1 MPPTRPTTEDLLVE
15 GLAATAVVLAER
27 DEWDTDALR
36 YLREMTAQVG
46 GRTPEVFRTAAAAVT
61 GMPLPP
67 VESVEETERAEPM
80 RRMLGVPS
88 VEDRL
93 TSALKGREWLLRLAE
108 EHEDAI

>member
-108 EHEDAI
+108 EHEEAI